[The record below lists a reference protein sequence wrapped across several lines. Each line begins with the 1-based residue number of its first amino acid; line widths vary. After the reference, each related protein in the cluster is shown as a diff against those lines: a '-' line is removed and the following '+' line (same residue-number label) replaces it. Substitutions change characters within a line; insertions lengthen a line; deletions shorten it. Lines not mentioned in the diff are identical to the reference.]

1 MKKRHTFDVPRKRTR
16 LMVHL
21 DVLEPNGSIS
31 GKIRSTISIYGKIYS
46 SGSIYEKYRFIDS
59 TYVKI
64 QPIGYNA
71 N

>member
-1 MKKRHTFDVPRKRTR
+1 
-16 LMVHL
+16 MVHL